1 MVVVDPVEVSN
12 EVEWRVLAVVFGL
25 PVKADRMYAGE
36 QVVTEGGD
44 ERCFWTQA
52 IAHYQGECVFRV
64 VLIGCSVHR
73 AGFAT
78 DRLTGRGE

>member
-1 MVVVDPVEVSN
+1 MIVVHPVEMGS
-12 EVEWRVLAVVFGL
+12 EAEWCVLAVVFGL

-36 QVVTEGGD
+36 QVVAKGGD
-44 ERCFWTQA
+44 ERCLWTQA

-64 VLIGCSVHR
+64 VLVGCSVHR

-78 DRLTGRGE
+78 DRLTGRGG